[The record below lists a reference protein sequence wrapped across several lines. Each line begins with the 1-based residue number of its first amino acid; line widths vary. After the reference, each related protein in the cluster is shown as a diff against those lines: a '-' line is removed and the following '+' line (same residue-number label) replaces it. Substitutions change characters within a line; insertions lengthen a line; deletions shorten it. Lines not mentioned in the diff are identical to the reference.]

1 MIYHYCRVS
10 SKDQHLDR
18 QIVALSGYKSAD
30 KVFTDKASGKS
41 FERSGYLRMK
51 EEIQCGDELIVKEL
65 DRFGRNK
72 NEIKDELQWFK
83 EHGVTVRI
91 LDLPTTLMTL
101 PGQEW
106 VQDMLNNILI
116 EVIGAIAEQ
125 ERVKIHNR
133 MMEGL
138 AAKKARGDWDDYGRP
153 EKQIDNGLFAE
164 LLEKNKRG
172 EMTVEQ
178 CCKVLNISR
187 GTWYNRLKAA

>member
-10 SKDQHLDR
+10 SKDQNLDR
-18 QIVALSGYKSAD
+18 QIVALSGFKHAD
-30 KVFTDKASGKS
+30 KVFTDKASGKT

-51 EEIQCGDELIVKEL
+51 EEIQRGDELIVKEL

-83 EHGVTVRI
+83 ERGVTVRI

-153 EKQIDNGLFAE
+153 EKKIDNDLFAE
-164 LLEKNKRG
+164 LLEKNRRG
-172 EMTVEQ
+172 EMTVDQ
-178 CCKVLNISR
+178 CCAVLGISR
-187 GTWYNRLKAA
+187 GTWYNRIRAA